1 MGGWNTYVITA
12 IVTTIVSFLN
22 VHDNILFFGQIKQHS
37 EHIIADF
44 ILALIVGTCESFWVL
59 LKNSALQRK

>member
-1 MGGWNTYVITA
+1 MGGWKMITA

-22 VHDNILFFGQIKQHS
+22 VHDIDNILFYGQIKQNS

-44 ILALIVGTCESFWVL
+44 ILALIVGTCQSFWGL
-59 LKNSALQRK
+59 L